1 LSEHHP
7 DSPAGQSYPPL
18 TAPGSM
24 PPPGGAPPGSPP
36 PGWGVQ
42 PPGPRWG
49 QQGAP
54 YAPPPWA
61 PVHKPGIVALRP
73 LRLGDL
79 YDGAFKSIRQNPKV
93 MIGMAIVLVTGF
105 LLLPSLVSV
114 FMAAAGELSGPLDA
128 ESFSDPAAQQETQ
141 GVTAIVLSYVGNLL
155 AVVAGLMLTGLVVH
169 VVAEGVLGR
178 RTTFGQAWAAVRG
191 RLLRLVGVMLLAFL
205 TMVVV
210 VGVTTGLIALAAFTG
225 GTTAAVITGVVTVP
239 LAIVLVVWLQVRFFL
254 LAPPALVLERLGVF
268 ASMRRSYRLTSRQ
281 FWRTFGIYLLTSVV
295 VGVAASLLAMPFSL
309 VALFGGLFVPESW
322 SGLVYVLATYVGLV
336 LTQALTTPF
345 TAAVVA
351 LQYVDQRIRKEG
363 FDIELISASGALP
376 QGQPPGQP
384 PMHPPTQPPTHH
396 VL

>member
-1 LSEHHP
+1 MSEQHP
-7 DSPAGQSYPPL
+7 DPSASTPYPPL

-24 PPPGGAPPGSPP
+24 PPPGAPP
-36 PGWGVQ
+36 PGQQWG
-42 PPGPRWG
+42 PPGQQWGPQWG
-49 QQGAP
+49 QQQGQQW
-54 YAPPPWA
+54 APPPWA

-79 YDGAFKSIRQNPKV
+79 YDGAFKSIRQNPRV

-114 FMAAAGELSGPLDA
+114 AMAAAGGLSGPFDA
-128 ESFSDPAAQQETQ
+128 DSLTTTTADDDPTQ
-141 GVTAIVLSYVGNLL
+141 GVAAIVMSYVGNLL

-191 RLLRLVGVMLLAFL
+191 RLLRLVGVMLLS
-205 TMVVV
+205 VVV
-210 VGVTTGLIALAAFTG
+210 ALLLVGVAVGLVVLAGVAV
-225 GTTAAVITGVVTVP
+225 GTVAAVVTGFVVFPAALV
-239 LAIVLVVWLQVRFFL
+239 AIVWLQIRFFL

-281 FWRTFGIYLLTSVV
+281 FWRTLGIYVLTTLV
-295 VGVAASLLAMPFSL
+295 VGVAASMLALPFSL
-309 VALFGGLFVPESW
+309 VALVGGLFVSEAW
-322 SGLVYVLATYVGLV
+322 AGLVYVLATYIGLV

-363 FDIELISASGALP
+363 FDIELISASGAV
-376 QGQPPGQP
+376 
-384 PMHPPTQPPTHH
+384 PPTLPPTLPPTHTAH
-396 VL
+396 